1 MKFNTKN
8 KLLIVLLSTL
18 LVSLCGCSPAGS
30 GNDVNPE
37 RTYKTVTI
45 EGHEYVFITRRPWGG
60 EMAIAHKANCK
71 AH

>member
-1 MKFNTKN
+1 MLKHKT
-8 KLLIVLLSTL
+8 KLLAVLLSAL

-30 GNDVNPE
+30 ENDLNPE

-45 EGHEYVFITRRPWGG
+45 EGHEYIFITRRPWGG
-60 EMAIAHKANCK
+60 EMALAHKANCK